1 MMRKAHLGMRDVTQ
15 GIQSEGLRV
24 RSDFGEVGNSTFSA
38 MLKFISQEVPME
50 RATRCFS
57 ELTKGRKQPAYV
69 CKWKHQSKHGA
80 SALQG
85 LSPCTLPSTREWCR
99 ATEAK
104 SSRERAGTATSST
117 GQLRVAMGSLTAPPG
132 LFSVGSGPTCG
143 ICRPNV
149 GAAGCFTFAKS
160 SVCRWRNDVAA
171 L

>member
-1 MMRKAHLGMRDVTQ
+1 MASILLLPPAYYPPRDPKPGTSDVVGFWGGRKFDV
-15 GIQSEGLRV
+15 
-24 RSDFGEVGNSTFSA
+24 FGP
-38 MLKFISQEVPME
+38 MLKFISQEVPLE

-143 ICRPNV
+143 ICRPNAGAV
-149 GAAGCFTFAKS
+149 GYFTAAKS
-160 SVCRWRNDVAA
+160 SIVC
-171 L
+171 